1 VNPARKKVWYE
12 NYEELL
18 AEVATLK
25 HRFQE
30 RCAELGHEAEV
41 ILGAFRRE
49 LLARAVHES
58 NWQEGVEL
66 EYGRTRELAD
76 LVTDDLHFMDGTRLD
91 VEGIV
96 AAHKARILQ
105 MKREKA
111 KSEEIAAVNLAR
123 SHVMLSWVG
132 QELAERQIASL
143 VRVLRDAEGPLRS
156 AVGKSGRPLSSVIE
170 KGFETVRALMADEHP
185 AGRPIQA
192 PIGTMGEL
200 LSRVVDS
207 DFQSLLSPMDLKYI
221 HGLHRIT
228 MMGILPANQ
237 IGRWRK
243 RNVHVGNPDIDFPPP
258 ETVDSL
264 MVEFCNTFPTILPTV
279 VKYEPMMVAA
289 KTSYRFVRIHPYVD
303 GNGRMSRLIMNLIL
317 QGHHP
322 MVSLAPRAKE
332 RHRYRQAIRRAD
344 RDKIEPLAA
353 LVAISVRD
361 TYQRMLQALMVSPDS

>member
-1 VNPARKKVWYE
+1 MNPARKKVWYE

-25 HRFQE
+25 QRFQE

-41 ILGAFRRE
+41 ILAAFRRE

-66 EYGRTRELAD
+66 DYGRTRELAD
-76 LVTDDLHFMDGTRLD
+76 LMTDDLHFTDGTRLD

-96 AAHKARILQ
+96 AAHKAHILR
-105 MKREKA
+105 MKREKPR
-111 KSEEIAAVNLAR
+111 SEEIAAVNLAR
-123 SHVMLSWVG
+123 AHMMLGWIH
-132 QELAERQIASL
+132 QELVLRQTASL
-143 VRVLRDAEGPLRS
+143 VRALRDAEGPLRS
-156 AVGKSGRPLSSVIE
+156 EAGKSGKPLSSVIE

-192 PIGTMGEL
+192 PIGTMGEW
-200 LSRVVDS
+200 LSLVVDT
-207 DFQSLLSPMDLKYI
+207 DFQSLLSPMDVKYV

-228 MMGILPANQ
+228 MMGVLPANQ
-237 IGRWRK
+237 IGRWRE

-264 MVEFCNTFPTILPTV
+264 MAEFCRVFPTILPLT
-279 VKYEPMMVAA
+279 VKYEPMLVAA

-344 RDKIEPLAA
+344 RGKIEPLAA

-361 TYQRMLQALMVSPDS
+361 TYQRMLQALMACPDS

>member
-1 VNPARKKVWYE
+1 
-12 NYEELL
+12 
-18 AEVATLK
+18 
-25 HRFQE
+25 
-30 RCAELGHEAEV
+30 
-41 ILGAFRRE
+41 
-49 LLARAVHES
+49 
-58 NWQEGVEL
+58 
-66 EYGRTRELAD
+66 
-76 LVTDDLHFMDGTRLD
+76 LV
-91 VEGIV
+91 
-96 AAHKARILQ
+96 
-105 MKREKA
+105 
-111 KSEEIAAVNLAR
+111 S
-123 SHVMLSWVG
+123 
-132 QELAERQIASL
+132 RQIASF
-143 VRVLRDAEGPLRS
+143 VRALRDAEGPLR
-156 AVGKSGRPLSSVIE
+156 AEAGKSGKQIPSVIE
-170 KGFETVRALMADEHP
+170 KGFEIVHALMADEHP

-192 PIGTMGEL
+192 PIGTEGEW
-200 LSRVVDS
+200 LSLVVDT
-207 DFQSLLSPMDLKYI
+207 DFQSLLSPMDVKYV

-264 MVEFCNTFPTILPTV
+264 MVEFRNTFPPILPKV
-279 VKYEPMMVAA
+279 NYEPMMVAA

-344 RDKIEPLAA
+344 RGKIEPLAA

-361 TYQRMLQALMVSPDS
+361 TYERMLEALIAR